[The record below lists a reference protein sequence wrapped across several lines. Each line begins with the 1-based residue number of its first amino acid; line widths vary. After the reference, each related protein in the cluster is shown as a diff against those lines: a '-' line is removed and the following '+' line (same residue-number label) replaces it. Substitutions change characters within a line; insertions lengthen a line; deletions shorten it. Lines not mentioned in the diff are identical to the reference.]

1 MKQALWLIAAT
12 CVALLGVCGLSGYAA
27 AYGIAFGAI
36 TVMSALIS
44 GTFLWLWWERTTPL
58 ALGMAT
64 SWAGTASVMGW
75 WWLRSLA
82 DGAENATGS
91 EVLLVFLSLQIS
103 GAILHFDVMQTSMGY
118 SRRVLAVP
126 LALSVA
132 AGAAAAYITNS

>member
-12 CVALLGVCGLSGYAA
+12 SVALLGVHGILGYGAA
-27 AYGIAFGAI
+27 HGFAFGAI
-36 TVMSALIS
+36 AVMSALIS
-44 GTFLWLWWERTTPL
+44 VTFLWLWWERTTPL

-82 DGAENATGS
+82 DGVERATGTGA
-91 EVLLVFLSLQIS
+91 LLVFLALQIS
-103 GAILHFDVMQTSMGY
+103 GAILHFDVMQTSMGLR
-118 SRRVLAVP
+118 RRVLALP
-126 LALSVA
+126 LTLAVA